1 MKVRFIVFL
10 VVAVFMAACGSR
22 GPAYKDINTNQQA
35 PPTNPSAEGPAGQ
48 GLPNNMNAA
57 AATGGSAAPPPR
69 TFRMPAFMD
78 TAKGYPKDLPNYPQ
92 ATIVNF
98 QYGPVESTD
107 TFSAALQTHDA
118 MDKIS
123 AFYDKTIKG
132 NGWTVASRVVDP
144 EYSEWIL
151 KKASDDEAKVTVR
164 KDKQTA
170 RFYIVVARTSKQS
183 QPAPP
188 KPQS

>member
-1 MKVRFIVFL
+1 
-10 VVAVFMAACGSR
+10 
-22 GPAYKDINTNQQA
+22 
-35 PPTNPSAEGPAGQ
+35 
-48 GLPNNMNAA
+48 
-57 AATGGSAAPPPR
+57 
-69 TFRMPAFMD
+69 
-78 TAKGYPKDLPNYPQ
+78 
-92 ATIVNF
+92 
-98 QYGPVESTD
+98 
-107 TFSAALQTHDA
+107 

-170 RFYIVVARTSKQS
+170 RFYIVVARTSKPP
-183 QPAPP
+183 QPAPS

>member
-1 MKVRFIVFL
+1 MKVRLIVFL
-10 VVAVFMAACGSR
+10 VIAVFMAACGSR
-22 GPAYKDINTNQQA
+22 GPAYKDINANQQA
-35 PPTNPSAEGPAGQ
+35 PPTNPGTEGPAAQ
-48 GLPNNMNAA
+48 GLANNTNAA
-57 AATGGSAAPPPR
+57 SQAGGPAAAPQSR
-69 TFRMPAFMD
+69 TFRAPAFMD

-92 ATIVNF
+92 ASRLNL
-98 QYGPVESTD
+98 QYGPYENTD
-107 TFSAALQTHDA
+107 TFSIALQTGDR
-118 MDKIS
+118 MDKIA
-123 AFYDKTIKG
+123 AFYDQMVKG

-144 EYSEWIL
+144 EFSEWIL

-183 QPAPP
+183 PP